1 MDLSGTYG
9 NASIENIDSTRIEN
23 ARFTFQG
30 TGEEMK
36 VLRMR
41 ILLRL
46 KFQELL
52 VVTEPG
58 VTSVRID
65 SISSASGTPQNDAL
79 QHWKDR
85 KQKTDGESY
94 ALWTALKTC
103 SPGDSI
109 RIKQT
114 WDSLRVETQA
124 FNYAFMKEHINQTV
138 GKFLYKMIKTS
149 LTEEQRKELDEA
161 NLLNRICRSRLAVLA
176 IAMLR
181 FLLLDVPLSFVPQ
194 RANDAV
200 LVQR

>member
-1 MDLSGTYG
+1 MKYLFIGVFTLLCLFACQSNDSKYIIEGTLPTAQQDGEWIYLAPME

-52 VVTEPG
+52 VVTE
-58 VTSVRID
+58 
-65 SISSASGTPQNDAL
+65 
-79 QHWKDR
+79 DR
-85 KQKTDGESY
+85 KQKTDSESY

-103 SPGDSI
+103 SPEDSI

-149 LTEEQRKELDEA
+149 LTEELRKELDEA
-161 NLLNRICRSRLAVLA
+161 NH
-176 IAMLR
+176 
-181 FLLLDVPLSFVPQ
+181 
-194 RANDAV
+194 
-200 LVQR
+200 

>member
-1 MDLSGTYG
+1 MKYLFIGVFTLLCLFACQSNDSKYIIEGTLPTAQQDGEWIYLAPME

-23 ARFTFQG
+23 ARFT
-30 TGEEMK
+30 
-36 VLRMR
+36 
-41 ILLRL
+41 
-46 KFQELL
+46 FQELL

-79 QHWKDR
+79 QHWKDW

-161 NLLNRICRSRLAVLA
+161 NH
-176 IAMLR
+176 
-181 FLLLDVPLSFVPQ
+181 
-194 RANDAV
+194 
-200 LVQR
+200 

>member
-1 MDLSGTYG
+1 MDLSGTHGKRLNRKYRFY
-9 NASIENIDSTRIEN
+9 ENRERTVYFPRNGRRNESPPY
-23 ARFTFQG
+23 A
-30 TGEEMK
+30 
-36 VLRMR
+36 
-41 ILLRL
+41 
-46 KFQELL
+46 
-52 VVTEPG
+52 EPG

-85 KQKTDGESY
+85 KQKTDSESY

-103 SPGDSI
+103 SPEDSI

-149 LTEEQRKELDEA
+149 LTEELRKELDEA
-161 NLLNRICRSRLAVLA
+161 NH
-176 IAMLR
+176 
-181 FLLLDVPLSFVPQ
+181 
-194 RANDAV
+194 
-200 LVQR
+200 

>member
-1 MDLSGTYG
+1 MKYLFIGVFALLCLFACQSNDSKYIIEGTLPSTQQDGEWIYLAPME

-23 ARFTFQG
+23 ARFSFQG

-85 KQKTDGESY
+85 KQEADGESY

-103 SPGDSI
+103 SPEDSI
-109 RIKQT
+109 RIKQA
-114 WDSLRVETQA
+114 WDSLRIETQA
-124 FNYAFMKEHINQTV
+124 FNYTFMKEHINQTV
-138 GKFLYKMIKTS
+138 GKFLYKMIKPS

-161 NLLNRICRSRLAVLA
+161 N
-176 IAMLR
+176 
-181 FLLLDVPLSFVPQ
+181 Q
-194 RANDAV
+194 
-200 LVQR
+200 

>member
-1 MDLSGTYG
+1 MKYLFIGVFTLLCLFACQSNDSKYIIEGTLPTAQQDGEWIYLAPME

-46 KFQELL
+46 KFQ
-52 VVTEPG
+52 
-58 VTSVRID
+58 
-65 SISSASGTPQNDAL
+65 NDAL

-85 KQKTDGESY
+85 KQKTDSESY

-103 SPGDSI
+103 SPEDSI

-149 LTEEQRKELDEA
+149 LTEELRKELDEA
-161 NLLNRICRSRLAVLA
+161 NH
-176 IAMLR
+176 
-181 FLLLDVPLSFVPQ
+181 
-194 RANDAV
+194 
-200 LVQR
+200 

>member
-1 MDLSGTYG
+1 
-9 NASIENIDSTRIEN
+9 
-23 ARFTFQG
+23 
-30 TGEEMK
+30 MK

-65 SISSASGTPQNDAL
+65 SISSAFGTPQNDAL

-85 KQKTDGESY
+85 KQKTDSESY

-103 SPGDSI
+103 SPEDST

-138 GKFLYKMIKTS
+138 GKFLYKMIKAS

-161 NLLNRICRSRLAVLA
+161 NH
-176 IAMLR
+176 
-181 FLLLDVPLSFVPQ
+181 
-194 RANDAV
+194 
-200 LVQR
+200 

>member
-1 MDLSGTYG
+1 MKYLFIGVFTLLCLFACQSNDSQYIIEGTLPTAQQDGEWIYLAPME

-103 SPGDSI
+103 SPEDST

-161 NLLNRICRSRLAVLA
+161 NH
-176 IAMLR
+176 
-181 FLLLDVPLSFVPQ
+181 
-194 RANDAV
+194 
-200 LVQR
+200 

>member
-1 MDLSGTYG
+1 MDLSGTHGKRLNRKYRFYENRERTVYFPRNGRRDESPPYG
-9 NASIENIDSTRIEN
+9 
-23 ARFTFQG
+23 
-30 TGEEMK
+30 
-36 VLRMR
+36 

-85 KQKTDGESY
+85 KQKTNSESY

-103 SPGDSI
+103 SPEDST

-161 NLLNRICRSRLAVLA
+161 NH
-176 IAMLR
+176 
-181 FLLLDVPLSFVPQ
+181 
-194 RANDAV
+194 
-200 LVQR
+200 

>member
-1 MDLSGTYG
+1 MLCLFACQSNDSKYIIEGTLPTAQQDGEWIYLAPME

-79 QHWKDR
+79 QHWKDW

-94 ALWTALKTC
+94 ALRTALKTC

-161 NLLNRICRSRLAVLA
+161 NH
-176 IAMLR
+176 
-181 FLLLDVPLSFVPQ
+181 
-194 RANDAV
+194 
-200 LVQR
+200 

>member
-1 MDLSGTYG
+1 ME
-9 NASIENIDSTRIEN
+9 NASIENIDLRRIEN

-30 TGEEMK
+30 TGEESCK
-36 VLRMR
+36 SPSVCA

-85 KQKTDGESY
+85 KQKTEANPMPMDKR
-94 ALWTALKTC
+94 LTTC
-103 SPGDSI
+103 SPGDPSASS
-109 RIKQT
+109 RT

-161 NLLNRICRSRLAVLA
+161 NH
-176 IAMLR
+176 
-181 FLLLDVPLSFVPQ
+181 
-194 RANDAV
+194 
-200 LVQR
+200 

>member
-1 MDLSGTYG
+1 MKYLFIGVFTLLCLFACQSNDSKYIIKGTLPTAQQDGEWIYLAPME

-41 ILLRL
+41 IRLRL

-52 VVTEPG
+52 VVTEPC
-58 VTSVRID
+58 VTSVRI
-65 SISSASGTPQNDAL
+65 
-79 QHWKDR
+79 DR

-161 NLLNRICRSRLAVLA
+161 NH
-176 IAMLR
+176 
-181 FLLLDVPLSFVPQ
+181 
-194 RANDAV
+194 
-200 LVQR
+200 

>member
-1 MDLSGTYG
+1 MKYLFIGVFTLLCLFACQSNDSKYIIEGTLPTAQQDGEWIYLAPME

-85 KQKTDGESY
+85 KQKTDSESY

-103 SPGDSI
+103 SPEDMG
-109 RIKQT
+109 
-114 WDSLRVETQA
+114 
-124 FNYAFMKEHINQTV
+124 
-138 GKFLYKMIKTS
+138 FL
-149 LTEEQRKELDEA
+149 E
-161 NLLNRICRSRLAVLA
+161 SRDA
-176 IAMLR
+176 
-181 FLLLDVPLSFVPQ
+181 SF
-194 RANDAV
+194 
-200 LVQR
+200 

>member
-1 MDLSGTYG
+1 MKYLFIGIFTLLCLFACQSNDSQYIIKGTLPTAQQDGEWIYLAPME

-79 QHWKDR
+79 QHWKDW

-114 WDSLRVETQA
+114 CLLYTSRAHET
-124 FNYAFMKEHINQTV
+124 
-138 GKFLYKMIKTS
+138 
-149 LTEEQRKELDEA
+149 
-161 NLLNRICRSRLAVLA
+161 
-176 IAMLR
+176 
-181 FLLLDVPLSFVPQ
+181 
-194 RANDAV
+194 
-200 LVQR
+200 

>member
-1 MDLSGTYG
+1 MDLSGTHGKRLDRKYRFYENRERTVYFPRNG
-9 NASIENIDSTRIEN
+9 RRDESPPYAYPLASQVSRVTGRN
-23 ARFTFQG
+23 G
-30 TGEEMK
+30 T
-36 VLRMR
+36 
-41 ILLRL
+41 
-46 KFQELL
+46 
-52 VVTEPG
+52 G

-138 GKFLYKMIKTS
+138 GKFLYKMIK
-149 LTEEQRKELDEA
+149 
-161 NLLNRICRSRLAVLA
+161 
-176 IAMLR
+176 
-181 FLLLDVPLSFVPQ
+181 PP
-194 RANDAV
+194 
-200 LVQR
+200 

>member
-1 MDLSGTYG
+1 MDLSGTHGKRLNRKYRFY
-9 NASIENIDSTRIEN
+9 ENRERTVYFPRNGRRDESPPY
-23 ARFTFQG
+23 AHPFG
-30 TGEEMK
+30 
-36 VLRMR
+36 
-41 ILLRL
+41 L

-85 KQKTDGESY
+85 KQKTNSESY

-103 SPGDSI
+103 SPEDST

-161 NLLNRICRSRLAVLA
+161 NH
-176 IAMLR
+176 
-181 FLLLDVPLSFVPQ
+181 
-194 RANDAV
+194 
-200 LVQR
+200 

>member
-1 MDLSGTYG
+1 MDLSGTHGKRLNRKYRFY
-9 NASIENIDSTRIEN
+9 ENRERTVYFPRNGRRDESPPY
-23 ARFTFQG
+23 AHP
-30 TGEEMK
+30 
-36 VLRMR
+36 
-41 ILLRL
+41 LRL

-85 KQKTDGESY
+85 KQKTDSESY

-103 SPGDSI
+103 SPEDSI

-149 LTEEQRKELDEA
+149 LTEELRKELDEA
-161 NLLNRICRSRLAVLA
+161 NH
-176 IAMLR
+176 
-181 FLLLDVPLSFVPQ
+181 
-194 RANDAV
+194 
-200 LVQR
+200 

>member
-1 MDLSGTYG
+1 MKYLFIGVFTLLCLFACQSNDSQYIIEGTLPTAQQDGEWIYLAPME

-65 SISSASGTPQNDAL
+65 SISSASGTPQTTPCSIG
-79 QHWKDR
+79 
-85 KQKTDGESY
+85 KTGSKRPIANPMPY
-94 ALWTALKTC
+94 
-103 SPGDSI
+103 G
-109 RIKQT
+109 
-114 WDSLRVETQA
+114 
-124 FNYAFMKEHINQTV
+124 
-138 GKFLYKMIKTS
+138 
-149 LTEEQRKELDEA
+149 QRL
-161 NLLNRICRSRLAVLA
+161 RLARRKIPPA
-176 IAMLR
+176 SSRHGI
-181 FLLLDVPLSFVPQ
+181 P
-194 RANDAV
+194 
-200 LVQR
+200 